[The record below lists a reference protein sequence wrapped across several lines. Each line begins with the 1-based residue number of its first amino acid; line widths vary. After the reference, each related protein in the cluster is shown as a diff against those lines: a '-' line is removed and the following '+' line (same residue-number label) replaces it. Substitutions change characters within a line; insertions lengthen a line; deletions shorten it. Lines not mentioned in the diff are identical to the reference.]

1 MIKILI
7 VDDHAIVRQGLKQ
20 ILADIPDLV
29 VAGGASNGQEALEMV
44 RAGHWDVVVLDI
56 SLPGPNGLIVL
67 RQLKSRY
74 PRLPVLVLSM
84 HAEEQYAVRALKAG
98 AAGYLTKESAPEQ
111 LITAIRKV
119 ASGGKYVSPALME
132 KFVSEVGTTLKKPRH
147 ETLSD
152 REFQVLCM
160 IGAGKTLTE
169 IAQDLRLSVKTVG
182 THRTRILKKM
192 QLKNNAVLIHYALRT
207 GLVK

>member
-7 VDDHAIVRQGLKQ
+7 IDDHAIVRQGLKQ

-29 VAGGASNGQEALEMV
+29 VADGASNGQEALEMV

-56 SLPGPNGLIVL
+56 SLPGPNGLVVL

-74 PRLPVLVLSM
+74 PRLPVLVFSM
-84 HAEEQYAVRALKAG
+84 HAEEQYAVRVLKAG
-98 AAGYLTKESAPEQ
+98 AAGYLPKESAPEQ

-132 KFVSEVGTTLKKPRH
+132 KFVSEVGTPLKKPRH

-169 IAQDLRLSVKTVG
+169 IAQDLRLSVKTVS

>member
-7 VDDHAIVRQGLKQ
+7 IDDHAIVRQGLKQ

-29 VAGGASNGQEALEMV
+29 VADGASNGQEALEMV
-44 RAGHWDVVVLDI
+44 RAGHWDIVVLDI
-56 SLPGPNGLIVL
+56 SLPGPNGLVVL

-74 PRLPVLVLSM
+74 PRLPVLVFSM
-84 HAEEQYAVRALKAG
+84 HTEEQYTVRVLKAG

-119 ASGGKYVSPALME
+119 ASGGKYVSPAL
-132 KFVSEVGTTLKKPRH
+132 
-147 ETLSD
+147 
-152 REFQVLCM
+152 
-160 IGAGKTLTE
+160 
-169 IAQDLRLSVKTVG
+169 
-182 THRTRILKKM
+182 
-192 QLKNNAVLIHYALRT
+192 RT